1 MLSGV
6 TVHGEVWVL
15 VAQPL
20 TEMWIL
26 RGERVQ
32 STSKQVWTWAQ
43 TSNSVK
49 HTSVNYTARTVLN
62 PFFRVWKGKPQ
73 KQVQVW
79 VKHMYE
85 PFGT

>member
-6 TVHGEVWVL
+6 TVYGEVWVL

-20 TEMWIL
+20 TKMQIL

-32 STSKQVWTWAQ
+32 STSEQVWTWAQ
-43 TSNSVK
+43 TSTSVK
-49 HTSVNYTARTVLN
+49 HTSVNYTPRTVLN

-73 KQVQVW
+73 KRV
-79 VKHMYE
+79 
-85 PFGT
+85 